1 VNRFTERYRTDELK
15 NVRSRE
21 VSSLVIENLVLKKKR
36 ECEREKEEAD
46 TREGYRHNGVS
57 KGGVI

>member
-36 ECEREKEEAD
+36 ECEREKEEESLVLKKK
-46 TREGYRHNGVS
+46 RE
-57 KGGVI
+57 